1 MASGSKKKPSIDDLL
16 SEDAP
21 QGPIRRGAGMHLS
34 TVTPIASEAHTS
46 AGAQVQKSEDAL
58 VQSGESAKVHS
69 GTSAQV
75 QKSEG
80 AQVRQSRGYKIRDD
94 LVKECKRIALEE
106 DRKLYQVM
114 EEALEEYIQR
124 KRSKVH

>member
-16 SEDAP
+16 SEGAP

-34 TVTPIASEAHTS
+34 TVTPIASEVHS
-46 AGAQVQKSEDAL
+46 SEGAQVQKSEDAL
-58 VQSGESAKVHS
+58 VHS

-75 QKSEG
+75 QKNES

-124 KRSKVH
+124 KHTKVH